1 MKGQLNHFKSL
12 LSSPN
17 QGISRAIDGI
27 LWRFEKRDTTL
38 KKSRDVYTY
47 DLMISYSHANKDL
60 IDRIVDKL
68 LQDNF
73 RVWIDSDETFG
84 TNMTTKMSIMDQSQ
98 YILIGI
104 SDEYKQNSY
113 CRCEAYYAYE
123 CEYKIIPLILTLNFH
138 PDGWLT
144 DLIKGKIYI
153 DFIKLEFELA
163 YQTLKTEINREE
175 FYTKIESVVPKIE
188 QQLPEFNQEDL
199 YTKIESVV
207 PKIEK
212 QVIEFNHD
220 DLYTKIEPL
229 QGNELVPKI
238 QSLISVRKVQD
249 YSSDLQQWTKDDVRM
264 FLRVNQFDCLAPII
278 AEMNGGLLFD
288 LYRMCN
294 DNRESMFH
302 TLKSEILM
310 LEKNAQPLTILV
322 YLRFLRE
329 IQKLVIRNN
338 NI

>member
-1 MKGQLNHFKSL
+1 MKGQLSHFKSL
-12 LSSPN
+12 LSLPN
-17 QGISRAIDGI
+17 QGISRAVDSL
-27 LWRFEKRDTTL
+27 LWRFEKRDTL
-38 KKSRDVYTY
+38 KKSPDVYTY
-47 DLMISYSHANKDL
+47 DLMISYSRANKDL
-60 IDRIVDKL
+60 MHRIADQL

-73 RVWIDSDETFG
+73 RIWIDSDETFG
-84 TNMTTKMSIMDQSQ
+84 TNMTTKMNIMDESQ

-123 CEYKIIPLILTLNFH
+123 CQYKIIPLILTLNLH

-163 YQTLKTEINREE
+163 YQTLKTEINRED
-175 FYTKIESVVPKIE
+175 FYTKIESVVPRIE
-188 QQLPEFNQEDL
+188 PLQVTEINREDL
-199 YTKIESVV
+199 M
-207 PKIEK
+207 
-212 QVIEFNHD
+212 
-220 DLYTKIEPL
+220 YTKIEPL
-229 QGNELVPKI
+229 QGNELIPRI
-238 QSLISVRKVQD
+238 QSLIPMRNVRE
-249 YSSDLQQWTKDDVRM
+249 YSSDLQQWTKDDVRT
-264 FLRVNQFDCLAPII
+264 FLMENQFDCLAPVI
-278 AEMNGGLLFD
+278 AEMNGALLYD

-294 DNRESMFH
+294 ENRESMFH
-302 TLKSEILM
+302 TLKNEISM